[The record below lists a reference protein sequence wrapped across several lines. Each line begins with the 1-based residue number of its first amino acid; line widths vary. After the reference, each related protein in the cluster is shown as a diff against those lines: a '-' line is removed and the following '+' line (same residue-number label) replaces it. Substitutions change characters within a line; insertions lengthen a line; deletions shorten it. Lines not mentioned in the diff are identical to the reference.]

1 MNIAARFKEQF
12 SPGYYSLV
20 DMEHPLS
27 IYIGLDE
34 QSHYALE
41 FRGDF
46 KPSCIKSSHSIGIK
60 QYTNEDFSAIIFYLA
75 DPEMLDNFC
84 VFCEDIINSTQS
96 ITDCKGGYNVLIN
109 RFYSW
114 KKMFQ
119 TKRSILNQYEI
130 MGLIGELLFLKK
142 FMFPTYGVN
151 LSLQAWSG
159 RDLTHKDFSLD
170 NYWYEVK
177 AMSIGKPSVKISSL
191 EQLSSFNEGE
201 LAIYSLEQMSS
212 AYDGISLNKLATSII
227 NTLIGDE
234 NKDSFIRTLIESGF
248 TFDSAYDEFVYE
260 VVSLERY
267 RVDNTFPKLTRKDV
281 IDAISKVQ
289 YEILISEIQTYKIE
303 Q

>member
-12 SPGYYSLV
+12 SPGYYSLI
-20 DMEHPLS
+20 DIEHPLS

-41 FRGDF
+41 FRGEF
-46 KPSCIKSSHSIGIK
+46 TPTRIKSSHSIGVK
-60 QYTNEDFSAIIFYLA
+60 QQKREDFSTIIFYLA

-84 VFCEDIINSTQS
+84 VFCEDIINSTKS
-96 ITDCKGGYNVLIN
+96 VSDCKSGYNVLIN

-119 TKRSILNQYEI
+119 TQRSILTPYEI
-130 MGLIGELLFLKK
+130 MGLIGELLFLKN
-142 FMFPTYGVN
+142 FMFTTHSID

-177 AMSIGKPSVKISSL
+177 AMSVGKPSVKISSL
-191 EQLSSFNEGE
+191 EQLNSCNDGE
-201 LAIYSLEQMSS
+201 LAVYSMEQMSP
-212 AYDGISLNKLATSII
+212 AYDGVSLNKLATSII
-227 NTLIGDE
+227 NTLKSDE

-248 TFDSAYDEFVYE
+248 SFDSVYDEFVYE
-260 VVSLERY
+260 VISLDRY
-267 RVDNTFPKLTRKDV
+267 IVDSTFPKLTKEDV
-281 IDAISKVQ
+281 SDAISKVQ